1 VGEGIATLAV
11 TTTSQQLGREA
22 FERRNWTA
30 AYSAFVEA
38 DAQSPLAGEDL
49 ERLAMSAQLIGH
61 TDVGHKAYERAY
73 EHWLEAQPLRAARA
87 AFWTGLR
94 SINLGEIGRGTGWIA
109 RAQRLIDEHPGD
121 CAERGLL
128 LIPLAFRAQRAGND
142 DEVHDIAM
150 RVAAIGDRFGDC
162 DLSVFGRNLQGRALV
177 RLGRIEPGLALL
189 DESMLGLESGNVSPI
204 LTGIIYCG
212 MIAACQRVHAVAR
225 AREWTRALTTWCDR
239 QHGLVAFA
247 GICLV
252 HRAEL
257 LQLGGDWPESIEEA
271 RRAAVL
277 TKQTDPASI
286 GDALYQEGEI
296 HRLRGD
302 TAAAEAAYALAS
314 QHGREPQPG
323 LALLRLC
330 QGQKE
335 VARSTIVRVLA
346 ETKEPIVRARF
357 LPAAVEIHLAC
368 GDITAAREA
377 CGALDEIASA
387 FGTDALVAHAARARG
402 LLHLAEGDAVSALG
416 PLRRAFWLWQEL
428 EAPYETACVRVHVGN
443 ACALLGDAD
452 GARLERSAARAIFEE
467 LGAMPALAT
476 LDEPASASPTPAA
489 KGGLT
494 KRELE
499 VLKLVAA
506 GKTNKQ
512 IARDLF
518 LSEKTIDRHLS
529 NILTKLDVP
538 TRTAATAYAYEKR
551 LI

>member
-1 VGEGIATLAV
+1 M
-11 TTTSQQLGREA
+11 TTASQQLGREA

-30 AYSAFVEA
+30 AYSALAAA
-38 DAQSPLAGEDL
+38 DAESPLAGDDL
-49 ERLAMSAQLIGH
+49 ERLAMSAQLVGH
-61 TDVGHKAYERAY
+61 TNVAHKAYERAY
-73 EHWLEAQPLRAARA
+73 EHWLDLQPLRAARA

-94 SINLGEIGRGTGWIA
+94 SLALGEIGRANGWIA
-109 RAQRLIDEHPGD
+109 RAQRLVDDHPGE

-128 LIPLAFRAQRAGND
+128 LIPVAFRAQRSGKD
-142 DEVHDIAM
+142 DEVHDVAM

-162 DLSVFGRNLQGRALV
+162 DLSVFGRNLQGRALI
-177 RLGRIEPGLALL
+177 RLGQIEPGLALL
-189 DESMLGLESGNVSPI
+189 DESMVGLESGKVSPV
-204 LTGIIYCG
+204 LTGVIYCG
-212 MIAACQRVHAVAR
+212 MIAACQRIHAVAR

-239 QHGLVAFA
+239 QEGLVAFA
-247 GICLV
+247 GICRV

-257 LQLGGDWPESIEEA
+257 MQLGGDWPESIEEA

-277 TKQTDPASI
+277 TKQADPGSI
-286 GDALYQEGEI
+286 GDAHYQEGEI

-330 QGQKE
+330 QGQKD
-335 VARSTIVRVLA
+335 VARSTITRVLA

-357 LPAAVEIHLAC
+357 LPAAVDIHLAC
-368 GDITAAREA
+368 GDLTAAREA
-377 CGALDEIASA
+377 CGALDELASA
-387 FGTDALVAHAARARG
+387 YGTDALVAHAARARG
-402 LLHLAEGDAVSALG
+402 LLHLAAGDAVSALG

-428 EAPYETACVRVHVGN
+428 EAPYETACLRVHVAS
-443 ACALLGDAD
+443 ACALLGDED
-452 GARLERSAARAIFEE
+452 GARLERAAARAVFEE
-467 LGAMPALAT
+467 LGATPALAT
-476 LDEPASASPTPAA
+476 LEAAPSTSPTAVA
-489 KGGLT
+489 TGGLT

-512 IARDLF
+512 IARELF
-518 LSEKTIDRHLS
+518 LSEKTVDRHLS

-538 TRTAATAYAYEKR
+538 TRTAATAYAYENG